1 MDISIYGGQG
11 VDDDGGRDLP
21 VLIYRQSLGWRFKAP
36 KMSRTLPRNNAD
48 ANFRSLPAFS
58 NAAPSAPSEPYVSYG
73 SEAGSYTISY

>member
-1 MDISIYGGQG
+1 MVVKVLMMMVG
-11 VDDDGGRDLP
+11 VICQICSHLVG
-21 VLIYRQSLGWRFKAP
+21 VFKAH
-36 KMSRTLPRNNAD
+36 KMSRMLPRNNAD